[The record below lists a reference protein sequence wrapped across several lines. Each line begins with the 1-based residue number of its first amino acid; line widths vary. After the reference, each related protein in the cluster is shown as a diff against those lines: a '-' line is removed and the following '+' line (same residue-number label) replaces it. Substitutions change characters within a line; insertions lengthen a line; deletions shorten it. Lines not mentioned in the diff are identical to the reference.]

1 MENQVSLVDTIH
13 LVRDS
18 QDPKKNKLILLY
30 HNMINIINHKIA
42 LDVNVDVN
50 IFQKISKYDFVAL

>member
-1 MENQVSLVDTIH
+1 MENLVSLVDTIH

-18 QDPKKNKLILLY
+18 QDPKKDKLILLY
-30 HNMINIINHKIA
+30 HNMINIINLKIA

-50 IFQKISKYDFVAL
+50 IFQKNIRI